1 MEGFRELLIPAFD
14 RLLRTVGAISL
25 VLSAGFAVR
34 FWWPL

>member
-14 RLLRTVGAISL
+14 RLLRTVGAVSL
-25 VLSAGFAVR
+25 AIIAAFAVW